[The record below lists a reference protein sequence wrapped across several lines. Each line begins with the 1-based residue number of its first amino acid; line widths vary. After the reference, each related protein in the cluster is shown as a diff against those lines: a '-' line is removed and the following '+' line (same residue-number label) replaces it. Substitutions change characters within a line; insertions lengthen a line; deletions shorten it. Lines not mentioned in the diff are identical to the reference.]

1 MEVEAMGL
9 SKKAGLDEIA
19 RRATRTQLAAGVFSD
34 DLADAVRRQMEAAT
48 STAGELGSALTN
60 APGRLAEGLTR
71 AGGELG
77 GALSSR
83 ILGLGDRLTGGDK
96 ATGRT
101 PGRPPSSPS
110 ALTAP
115 APSPATAQ
123 PAAEPTAAAA
133 EAAPTSIPLE
143 GRHRAPTFFLHGDGV
158 GHETAYDMISSELCL
173 DGSARLNLA
182 TFCSTQMPALADR
195 LMIETAQKN
204 MIDKDE
210 YPQTAEFETRC
221 VNIISRLWNS
231 PVGEEAV
238 GCSTTGSSEAVMLA
252 GLAMKWRWR
261 EKMRKLGKP
270 TDKPNLVTGAN
281 VQVCWEKFMRYWD

>member
-1 MEVEAMGL
+1 MSNKAGIEEIALSAARTPLTTGVIPDELRDALREHLATAATATGDAATNATRDVETAVVSAPVAIASGLDHASEAGAAL
-9 SKKAGLDEIA
+9 SKRLFGRSGEHHNYNTHLDS
-19 RRATRTQLAAGVFSD
+19 RT
-34 DLADAVRRQMEAAT
+34 
-48 STAGELGSALTN
+48 TN
-60 APGRLAEGLTR
+60 RPPLFLMHAEG
-71 AGGELG
+71 
-77 GALSSR
+77 
-83 ILGLGDRLTGGDK
+83 TGHD
-96 ATGRT
+96 A
-101 PGRPPSSPS
+101 
-110 ALTAP
+110 
-115 APSPATAQ
+115 
-123 PAAEPTAAAA
+123 
-133 EAAPTSIPLE
+133 
-143 GRHRAPTFFLHGDGV
+143 
-158 GHETAYDMISSELCL
+158 AYDIISSELCL

-210 YPQTAEFETRC
+210 YPQTAEIEKRC
-221 VNIISRLWNS
+221 VNIISHLWNS
-231 PVGEEAV
+231 PPGEEAV